1 MPDDFFNGL
10 GYDPSQGRFLSE
22 DPLGIMAGPNLYSYV
37 YDYPIGL
44 GDPSG
49 QQAGAAPALAPA
61 PPPVTAPI
69 PPPVVVLAAAAE
81 GGALTTGAATVG
93 GASAGTIGVVVVGG
107 LVIGWVA
114 GRGIGHIPIGS
125 GRTVD
130 NAVQD

>member
-49 QQAGAAPALAPA
+49 QQAGAAPALASA
-61 PPPVTAPI
+61 P
-69 PPPVVVLAAAAE
+69 
-81 GGALTTGAATVG
+81 
-93 GASAGTIGVVVVGG
+93 GTIGVVVVGG